1 MNRQARVVADIPSGR
16 IAMTKWH
23 SYGNVGFFDAVRKCA
38 LATANPDFPSVN
50 LSIEVRDEHDATIPP
65 AVYKVEVVREVRILN
80 PRRDADVEP
89 VSVPSWIGGLL
100 RRIRNA

>member
-16 IAMTKWH
+16 IAMTKWQ

-38 LATANPDFPSVN
+38 LATANPDFPSVK
-50 LSIEVRDEHDATIPP
+50 LSIEVRDEHDTTIPP
-65 AVYKVEVVREVRILN
+65 AVYKVEVVREARILN

-89 VSVPSWIGGLL
+89 FSFWKSIKNLW
-100 RRIRNA
+100 R

>member
-16 IAMTKWH
+16 IALSKWH

-38 LATANPDFPSVN
+38 LATANPDFPSVK
-50 LSIEVRDEHDATIPP
+50 LSIEVRDEHDAMIPP

-89 VSVPSWIGGLL
+89 VSVPSWLGGLF